1 MPLSDEF
8 NSNLRKVIANS
19 IPCVHMNTLLISERV
34 LNTFKKYL
42 IECKDNNLNTVD
54 DILSN
59 MENKDGTPEN

>member
-1 MPLSDEF
+1 
-8 NSNLRKVIANS
+8 
-19 IPCVHMNTLLISERV
+19 MNTLLISERV